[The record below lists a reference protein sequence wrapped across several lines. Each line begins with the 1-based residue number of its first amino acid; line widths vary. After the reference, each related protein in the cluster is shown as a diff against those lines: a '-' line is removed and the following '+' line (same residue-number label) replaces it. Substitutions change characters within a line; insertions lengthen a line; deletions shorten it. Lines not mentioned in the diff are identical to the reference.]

1 MNKSSIGQI
10 ISTVVFYG
18 VALLIFLKGMDFFS
32 NDQLFHA
39 YFSFFCAFLNLLAG
53 MRFAIAKII
62 KKFKQVIIKKDEK
75 SPKL

>member
-18 VALLIFLKGMDFFS
+18 VALLIFLKGMDFLS

-53 MRFAIAKII
+53 MRFAIVRTINQI
-62 KKFKQVIIKKDEK
+62 KAIFK
-75 SPKL
+75 

>member
-18 VALLIFLKGMDFFS
+18 VALLIFLKGMVFLS
-32 NDQLFHA
+32 YDQLFHA

-53 MRFAIAKII
+53 MRFAIVRTINQI
-62 KKFKQVIIKKDEK
+62 KAIFK
-75 SPKL
+75 